1 MHESVIQRAVR
12 QAVVDIGISRRA
24 SCHTFRHSFAT
35 HLIEDGY
42 DIRTI
47 QELLG
52 HKDVKTTMIYTHVL
66 NRPGT
71 LGVRSPADVLWRPSL
86 TGLPD
91 SRRRSLQSNILP
103 APIPPSHQ
111 LESGEADVEPFE
123 DLEDDF

>member
-1 MHESVIQRAVR
+1 
-12 QAVVDIGISRRA
+12 
-24 SCHTFRHSFAT
+24 
-35 HLIEDGY
+35 
-42 DIRTI
+42 
-47 QELLG
+47 
-52 HKDVKTTMIYTHVL
+52 MIYTHVL

-91 SRRRSLQSNILP
+91 TRRRSSQSNILP

-111 LESGEADVEPFE
+111 LESGEADTEPFE